1 MHRPPPWM
9 QRLARTM
16 ATLCVALVFFARAA
30 TAQGTIT
37 VNVTEGTRPI
47 DQAQVA
53 VVGTTVGA
61 LTGVD
66 GKATLRAVPAG
77 SHVVRVLRVG
87 YGEQKRTVVVENGKT
102 LALDIALSTVA
113 VELTPVVTTATG
125 DTRRVEIGN
134 AVSTIDV
141 SKLKENSPVTN
152 MNDLLNARTPG
163 VLVTPSTQTGSGSRI
178 RIRGTSSLSLTNDP
192 IYVIDGVRMTGGS
205 NTSLF
210 TGDAQAGRIGDINPE
225 DIENIEI
232 VKGPSAGTLYGTD
245 AANGVVVITTKKGR
259 AGAARWNVYEESG
272 QLVDRNPYPWN
283 YTIAGHSPTLTA
295 YRECGLPLISAGSC
309 VMDSV
314 RQYSP
319 LHDPSATPLG
329 LGHRRELGAQVS
341 GGSDAVRYFIA
352 FSRQMETGVFKLPA
366 FEQTMLDT
374 MQLPVRKWMANPNQ
388 LDQSTMR
395 ANLSIAVNPKLDV
408 TVSTGL
414 TMGDT
419 YLLQAS
425 NATAG
430 LGSQGFG
437 GPGYSTNGTVATVGT
452 PLHGY
457 RAWTPA
463 YTYQEKVEQAINRFI
478 GSANMNYRPT
488 SWLAVR
494 ADVGNDLT
502 DRVEQNLLFRGEGP
516 PLTATYRSGF
526 ANNYRYNDRN
536 FTANLSATATNSF
549 AGSYI
554 LKSTVGIQY
563 VDYRR
568 DGDGAQ
574 GSVLAP
580 GTQTPP
586 AGTIISVTNTY
597 VPQRTLGQFIE
608 EQLAIR
614 DRLYLTLAVRTDQNS
629 AFGANF
635 QNILY
640 PKASASWVISDEPWF
655 HLPKMLQ
662 VDNLRLRAAFG
673 SSGVQPGPTD
683 ALRTFGATTVSV
695 RGADTP
701 GVVFSALGNSDLKP
715 ERTTESEAGFEV
727 RLFKGLVNVDGTYY
741 SKRTQ
746 DALISA
752 IVAPSAGAASSVRR
766 NLGSVTNSGWEWV
779 INTQLVDRK
788 SLGVDLTLNMSSNE
802 NKLVSLGNT
811 PPQIGTTTRAVEN
824 YPLFGLWAKH
834 ILGWNDKN
842 KDGILTYNA
851 DPNLNEV
858 FVDTVV
864 SFRGYS
870 APRKTVALNSGIEIL
885 DRKLRFTALLDW
897 RGGNLY
903 YNNTERIRCVSRQ
916 NCNGLMNPTS
926 SFEEQAMVVAT
937 RNDPSATLDGF
948 FQPGDF
954 LKLREVS
961 AVYTL
966 PDRVARSVHA
976 RQATVMLS
984 ARNIAKWTKYR
995 GVDPENDYTATA
1007 GSDNPS
1013 DFQGFG
1019 APTYYILRFT
1029 LGF

>member
-1 MHRPPPWM
+1 M
-9 QRLARTM
+9 T
-16 ATLCVALVFFARAA
+16 
-30 TAQGTIT
+30 
-37 VNVTEGTRPI
+37 VTEGTRAVE
-47 DQAQVA
+47 QAQVA
-53 VVGTTVGA
+53 IVGTTIGG
-61 LTGVD
+61 LTGAD

-77 SHVVRVLRVG
+77 VQTVRVLRVG
-87 YGEQKRTVVVENGKT
+87 YGEQKRTVTVENGR
-102 LALDIALSTVA
+102 TVA
-113 VELTPVVTTATG
+113 VDVALSAVAVNLTPVVTTATG
-125 DTRRVEIGN
+125 ETRRVEIGN
-134 AVSTIDV
+134 AVASIDV
-141 SKLKENSPVTN
+141 TRLKENSPVTN

-192 IYVIDGVRMTGGS
+192 IYVIDGVRMTGGT

-210 TGDAQAGRIGDINPE
+210 TGDAQAGRVGDINPE

-232 VKGPSAGTLYGTD
+232 VKGPSAATLYGTD

-259 AGAARWNVYEESG
+259 AGQARWNVYEENG
-272 QLVDRNPYPWN
+272 ELTDRNPYPWN
-283 YTIAGHSPTLTA
+283 YTIAGHSPGLTA
-295 YRECGLPLISAGSC
+295 YRECGLPLISAGTC
-309 VMDSV
+309 VKDSV

-319 LHDPSATPLG
+319 LHDPNATPLG
-329 LGHRRELGAQVS
+329 MGHRTELGAQVS
-341 GGSDAVRYFIA
+341 GGTDALRYFVA
-352 FSRQMETGVFKLPA
+352 FSRQVETGVFKLPN
-366 FEQTMLDT
+366 FEYAMLDSSA
-374 MQLPVRKWMANPNQ
+374 LPIRKWMAHPNQ
-388 LDQSTMR
+388 LDQSSVR
-395 ANLSIAVNPKLDV
+395 ANLSVAVNPKLDI
-408 TVSTGL
+408 TVSTGI

-430 LGSQGFG
+430 LGSQAFG
-437 GPGYSTNGTVATVGT
+437 GPGYPGNGTVATVNT
-452 PLHGY
+452 LLHGY

-478 GSANMNYRPT
+478 ASANVNYRPT
-488 SWLAVR
+488 SWLQVR

-516 PLTATYRSGF
+516 PLTSTYRQGF
-526 ANNYRYNDRN
+526 ANDYRFNDRN

-549 AGSYI
+549 GSSYI
-554 LKSTVGIQY
+554 LKSTVGLQY
-563 VDYRR
+563 VDYLR

-597 VPQRTLGQFIE
+597 VPQRTLGQFLE

-614 DRLYLTLAVRTDQNS
+614 DRLFLTVAVRTDQNS
-629 AFGANF
+629 AFGTNF

-640 PKASASWVISDEPWF
+640 PKASASWIISDEPWF
-655 HLPKMLQ
+655 KVPSFLRI
-662 VDNLRLRAAFG
+662 DNLRLRAAYG
-673 SSGVQPGPTD
+673 SSGVQPGPLD
-683 ALRTFGATTVSV
+683 ALRTFGATTTNV
-695 RGADTP
+695 RGTDQP
-701 GVVFSALGNSDLKP
+701 GVIFSALGNSDLKP
-715 ERTTESEAGFEV
+715 EQTTETEVGFEA
-727 RLFKGLVNVDGTYY
+727 RMFKGLLNLDATYY
-741 SKRTQ
+741 AKKTK

-752 IVAPSAGAASSVRR
+752 IVAPSAGAAPSVRR
-766 NLGSVTNSGWEWV
+766 NLGSVSNSGWEAV

-788 SLGVDLTLNMSSNE
+788 SLGIDVTLNMSIND

-811 PPQIGTTTRAVEN
+811 PPQIGVTTRAVEG

-834 ILGWNDKN
+834 ITGWQDKN
-842 KDGILTYNA
+842 GDGILTYNK

-858 FVDTVV
+858 FVDTAVT
-864 SFRGYS
+864 FRAYS
-870 APRKTVALNSGIEIL
+870 APRKTLAMTTGVELL
-885 DRKLRFTALLDW
+885 DRKLRLTALLDY
-897 RGGNLY
+897 RGGDLY

-916 NCNGLMNPTS
+916 NCNGLMNPGA

-948 FQPGDF
+948 FQPGGF
-954 LKLREVS
+954 LKLREIS

-966 PDRVARSVHA
+966 PDRLARSVRA
-976 RQATVMLS
+976 RSATVMLS
-984 ARNIAKWTKYR
+984 ARNLAKWTNYR

-1007 GSDNPS
+1007 GGDNPS
-1013 DFQGFG
+1013 DFQSFG

>member
-1 MHRPPPWM
+1 MHRPPPWT
-9 QRLARTM
+9 RRAKLM
-16 ATLCVALVFFARAA
+16 AALGVAIILFARPTA
-30 TAQGTIT
+30 AQGTVT
-37 VNVTEGTRPI
+37 VTVTEGTRAVE
-47 DQAQVA
+47 QAQVA
-53 VVGTTVGA
+53 IVGTTIGG
-61 LTGVD
+61 LTGAD

-77 SHVVRVLRVG
+77 VQTVRVLRVG
-87 YGEQKRTVVVENGKT
+87 YGEQKRTVTVENGR
-102 LALDIALSTVA
+102 TVA
-113 VELTPVVTTATG
+113 VDVALSAVAVNLTPVVTTATG
-125 DTRRVEIGN
+125 ETRRVEIGN
-134 AVSTIDV
+134 AVASIDV
-141 SKLKENSPVTN
+141 TRLKENSPVTN

-192 IYVIDGVRMTGGS
+192 IYVIDGVRMTGGT

-210 TGDAQAGRIGDINPE
+210 TGDAQAGRVGDINPE

-232 VKGPSAGTLYGTD
+232 VKGPSAATLYGTD

-259 AGAARWNVYEESG
+259 AGQARWNVYEENG
-272 QLVDRNPYPWN
+272 ELTDRNPYPWN
-283 YTIAGHSPTLTA
+283 YTIAGHSPGLTA
-295 YRECGLPLISAGSC
+295 YRECGLPLISAGTC
-309 VMDSV
+309 VKDSV

-319 LHDPSATPLG
+319 LHDPNATPLG
-329 LGHRRELGAQVS
+329 MGHRTELGAQVS
-341 GGSDAVRYFIA
+341 GGTDALRYFVA
-352 FSRQMETGVFKLPA
+352 FSRQVETGVFKLPN
-366 FEQTMLDT
+366 FEYAMLDSSA
-374 MQLPVRKWMANPNQ
+374 LPIRKWMAHPNQ
-388 LDQSTMR
+388 LDQSSVR
-395 ANLSIAVNPKLDV
+395 ANLSVAVNPKLDI
-408 TVSTGL
+408 TVSTGI

-430 LGSQGFG
+430 LGSQAFG
-437 GPGYSTNGTVATVGT
+437 GPGYPGNGTVATVNT
-452 PLHGY
+452 LLHGY

-478 GSANMNYRPT
+478 ASANVNYRPT
-488 SWLAVR
+488 SWLQVR

-516 PLTATYRSGF
+516 PLTSTYRQGF
-526 ANNYRYNDRN
+526 ANDYRFNDRN

-549 AGSYI
+549 GSSYI
-554 LKSTVGIQY
+554 LKSTVGLQY
-563 VDYRR
+563 VDYLR

-597 VPQRTLGQFIE
+597 VPQRTLGQFLE

-614 DRLYLTLAVRTDQNS
+614 DRLFLTVAVRTDQNS
-629 AFGANF
+629 AFGTNF

-640 PKASASWVISDEPWF
+640 PKASASWIISDEPWF
-655 HLPKMLQ
+655 KVPSFLRI
-662 VDNLRLRAAFG
+662 DNLRLRAAYG
-673 SSGVQPGPTD
+673 SSGVQPGPLD
-683 ALRTFGATTVSV
+683 ALRTFGATTTNV
-695 RGADTP
+695 RGTDQP
-701 GVVFSALGNSDLKP
+701 GVIFSALGNSDLKP
-715 ERTTESEAGFEV
+715 EQTTETEVGFEA
-727 RLFKGLVNVDGTYY
+727 RMFKGLLNLDATYY
-741 SKRTQ
+741 AKKTK

-752 IVAPSAGAASSVRR
+752 IVAPSAGAAPSVRR
-766 NLGSVTNSGWEWV
+766 NLGSVSNSGWEAV

-788 SLGVDLTLNMSSNE
+788 SLGIDVTLNMSIND

-811 PPQIGTTTRAVEN
+811 PPQIGVTTRAVEG

-834 ILGWNDKN
+834 ITGWQDKN
-842 KDGILTYNA
+842 GDGILTYNK

-858 FVDTVV
+858 FVDTAVT
-864 SFRGYS
+864 FRAYS
-870 APRKTVALNSGIEIL
+870 APRKTLAMTTGVELL
-885 DRKLRFTALLDW
+885 DRKLRLTALLDY
-897 RGGNLY
+897 RGGDLY

-916 NCNGLMNPTS
+916 NCNGLMNPGA

-948 FQPGDF
+948 FQPGGF
-954 LKLREVS
+954 LKLREIS

-966 PDRVARSVHA
+966 PDRLARSVRA
-976 RQATVMLS
+976 RSATVMLS
-984 ARNIAKWTKYR
+984 ARNLAKWTNYR

-1007 GSDNPS
+1007 GGDNPS
-1013 DFQGFG
+1013 DFQSFG